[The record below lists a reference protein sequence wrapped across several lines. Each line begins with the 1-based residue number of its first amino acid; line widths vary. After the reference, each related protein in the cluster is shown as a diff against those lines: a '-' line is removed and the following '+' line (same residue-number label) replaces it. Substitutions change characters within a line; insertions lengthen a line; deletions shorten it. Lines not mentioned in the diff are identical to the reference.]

1 MNTHLAY
8 ISILTFALSS
18 WSHPVAKR
26 AFIVPL
32 RRRNPRAHTSSTFS
46 GIKVVNIDTASRD
59 IDKVVTKYATA
70 SQILS
75 GIGLNPDDNSQAGY
89 APFNDSQILNSSPSN
104 ATLADAVG
112 LATPLQAEELDPVS
126 SKPVSSIPAIAH
138 APDAMNLK
146 DYFSTF
152 DVLYYGNMDFGTPP
166 QKLSVDIDTGSSDLW
181 IPVNCRGCANSQFTP
196 DDSSTY
202 DNSGKR
208 VSVAYGAGRV
218 FGTLAQE
225 TVSVGELKVDGQNF
239 IAANVV
245 SDQFASEPNSGLLGL
260 AFGTIAS
267 SKKPTFF
274 ENLLIDHAID
284 APIFSVHLTRF
295 KEEGS
300 QVCFGCYDMTK
311 TVGPPSWFPVVSRT
325 YWTISMDGL
334 STGLGV
340 NSTLPTKL
348 VAVIDTGTSLIY
360 LPKDI
365 ASDFYQMIPGAKD
378 ATADFG
384 EGFYTYPCSSPL
396 AISLSFSGKPFSIN
410 MEDFNLGRVD
420 EDSEDDNCVGGILGL
435 GEGFDPELAII
446 GDEFLKSWY
455 SVYDYAGGKVGFAPS
470 INNR

>member
-1 MNTHLAY
+1 MY
-8 ISILTFALSS
+8 CDSDVF
-18 WSHPVAKR
+18 K
-26 AFIVPL
+26 
-32 RRRNPRAHTSSTFS
+32 
-46 GIKVVNIDTASRD
+46 SRD

-208 VSVAYGAGRV
+208 VSVAYVRLSIVTSLLLVEIRNFFRQGAGRV

-300 QVCFGCYDMTK
+300 QVDFILFRYLSAILMKLFITGLFWLLRYDED
-311 TVGPPSWFPVVSRT
+311 GWSSFVVSCRLEGGSPLSIPSSFEMIK
-325 YWTISMDGL
+325 ISM
-334 STGLGV
+334 STDLLDHFHGW
-340 NSTLPTKL
+340 SFHW
-348 VAVIDTGTSLIY
+348 TGC
-360 LPKDI
+360 
-365 ASDFYQMIPGAKD
+365 
-378 ATADFG
+378 
-384 EGFYTYPCSSPL
+384 E
-396 AISLSFSGKPFSIN
+396 
-410 MEDFNLGRVD
+410 
-420 EDSEDDNCVGGILGL
+420 
-435 GEGFDPELAII
+435 
-446 GDEFLKSWY
+446 
-455 SVYDYAGGKVGFAPS
+455 
-470 INNR
+470 